1 MKKQLNSFLFIFFPF
16 FFFAKPWDT
25 DNIYSP
31 HTETQMRKNSS
42 AKITF
47 PKNVVDLPEWRF
59 YYYVI
64 NNAVEKYRVK
74 PLHSGK
80 DVGKI
85 TFPE

>member
-1 MKKQLNSFLFIFFPF
+1 
-16 FFFAKPWDT
+16 
-25 DNIYSP
+25 
-31 HTETQMRKNSS
+31 MRKNSS

-47 PKNVVDLPEWRF
+47 SKNVVDLPEWRF